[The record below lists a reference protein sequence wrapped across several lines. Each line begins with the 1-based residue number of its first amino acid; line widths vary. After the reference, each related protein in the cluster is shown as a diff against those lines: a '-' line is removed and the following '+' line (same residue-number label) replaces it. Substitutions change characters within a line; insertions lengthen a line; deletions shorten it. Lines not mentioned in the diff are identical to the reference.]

1 MLRPI
6 RGGMTRMAKS
16 LERALAE
23 MVNLPEA
30 DQEQIGQQL
39 LSHVDKLRRLR
50 GELDGGIRSMDQ
62 GKGEPL
68 DVDAFLLLKN
78 ERQTARNI

>member
-1 MLRPI
+1 
-6 RGGMTRMAKS
+6 MAKS

-39 LSHVDKLRRLR
+39 LSHFDKLRRLR
-50 GELDGGIRSMDQ
+50 GELDRGIRSMDQ
-62 GKGEPL
+62 RKGEPL